1 MSLQSTES
9 VDHLWQ
15 RILESDL
22 LPRPQGATQALL
34 KALERENTDL
44 GEIARYAQADPVLAS
59 RLLRLANSAAYA
71 ARRPA
76 VAITPDVLMRLGLT
90 TIRQLVAAMNLV
102 TGLRKGQCPT
112 VDPVRHWRRALLQA
126 VLAQHLGAKERVAPP
141 SECFVLGLLWDS
153 GSLLLVECDP
163 TACALARDAG
173 DRLRQVLREHGYTPM
188 LITAALMAWLGFPA
202 VFLDAVRC
210 QAACEANESCAIAP
224 RSRRIAELLALCEA
238 AATAALSTGAGPSSE
253 TFATL
258 TANAQAFNLSLDE
271 VDALLEQVWDEWQ
284 DWCRLLEL
292 GESPH
297 QRVEKLTKRL
307 QPENRGEPP
316 LSIVIIDDD
325 PVLRRMSERLLT
337 AAGHQ
342 VFTFANGQTALSWL
356 REHSADAVIVDLL
369 LGEEDGWSL
378 IEALRALPRGQRLHI
393 IVLSVLNDM
402 ASIRR
407 AFEVGADDYLT
418 KPFDALMVE
427 TRLMPARRKKVAFQ
441 GRASQ
446 EAAPLI
452 DPTTHLFTRGYLM
465 QRLEQ
470 ELALAYR
477 LGRPLALLLLRFSS
491 GENLSA
497 LALALQQ
504 WLRASDV
511 IGEWDEHT
519 LWLLLPN
526 TPETGVLRLLER
538 LAAWL
543 GEQEVRQPVE
553 AISQVE
559 LLFDGTDDAAAQPQK
574 HDWSAY
580 AARLLTALP
589 QQPTQVITPRAPT
602 R

>member
-1 MSLQSTES
+1 
-9 VDHLWQ
+9 
-15 RILESDL
+15 
-22 LPRPQGATQALL
+22 
-34 KALERENTDL
+34 
-44 GEIARYAQADPVLAS
+44 
-59 RLLRLANSAAYA
+59 
-71 ARRPA
+71 
-76 VAITPDVLMRLGLT
+76 
-90 TIRQLVAAMNLV
+90 MNLV
-102 TGLRKGQCPT
+102 TGLRKGRCPT
-112 VDPVRHWRRALLQA
+112 FDPVRHWRRALLQA

-153 GSLLLVECDP
+153 GSLLVVECDP

-202 VFLDAVRC
+202 VFLDAVC
-210 QAACEANESCAIAP
+210 WQAAREANEPSEVP
-224 RSRRIAELLALCEA
+224 LRSRRIAELLALSEA
-238 AATAALSTGAGPSSE
+238 AATAAFATGAGPSSE

-258 TANAQAFNLSLDE
+258 TANAQALHLSLDE
-271 VDALLEQVWDEWQ
+271 IDTLLDQVWDEWQ
-284 DWCRLLEL
+284 DWCRLIEL
-292 GESPH
+292 GESPQH
-297 QRVEKLTKRL
+297 RGDRLAKRL
-307 QPENRGEPP
+307 QPENRRETP
-316 LSIVIIDDD
+316 LSIVVVDDD
-325 PVLRRMSERLLT
+325 PVLRRMSERFLT

-427 TRLMPARRKKVAFQ
+427 TRLMPAQRKKMAFE
-441 GRASQ
+441 GTASP

-452 DPTTHLFTRGYLM
+452 DPTTHLFTRAYLL

-477 LGRPLALLLLRFSS
+477 LGRPLALLLLRFPS
-491 GENLSA
+491 GENLNA
-497 LALALQQ
+497 LALSLQQ

-511 IGEWDEHT
+511 IGEWDEQT

-543 GEQEVRQPVE
+543 GEQQVRQPVE
-553 AISQVE
+553 AFSQVD
-559 LLFDGTDDAAAQPQK
+559 LLLDGTDDAAPQLQK

-580 AARLLTALP
+580 AARLLTALSE
-589 QQPTQVITPRAPT
+589 QPTQLITPRTAS